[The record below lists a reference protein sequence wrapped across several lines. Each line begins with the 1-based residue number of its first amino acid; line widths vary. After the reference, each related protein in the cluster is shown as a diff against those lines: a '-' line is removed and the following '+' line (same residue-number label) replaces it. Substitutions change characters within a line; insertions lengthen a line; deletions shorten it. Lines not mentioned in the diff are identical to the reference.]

1 MPLLAPESPAPA
13 TSRTTDV
20 FTPASIALRNAVDR
34 PALIRQVRSAASV
47 AGRQILLYGR
57 SQSGKSTL
65 LFREL
70 AASGTREVTVRCT
83 PGCDLTLLLQSARVQ
98 AGLPP
103 VDTAALVHRTAVD
116 LGQLST
122 WLVIEDVHLLP
133 PEQRVQAIAAAKV
146 FSDLGARFRDLKLVL
161 VAAVDDLDLLDT
173 TSPGS
178 AEYMSRIQEVYVPA
192 MTEEEL
198 AAVVETG
205 ARMLGVSAG
214 PAPALIAQLSG
225 GLPAVAHQL
234 ALDAFE
240 DAADRGVEVDLPAV
254 RSAAAAGLRSMP
266 TSYRRRF
273 EAAGEY
279 GQDRELS
286 QALDVLATFG
296 ADGAPMLDVIG
307 ATGAVS
313 ASHRER
319 FRSEIES
326 LATPQR
332 GELLELGPHTIVRFA
347 DLRTYS
353 YYLMA
358 AWLFQEGSG

>member
-1 MPLLAPESPAPA
+1 M
-13 TSRTTDV
+13 
-20 FTPASIALRNAVDR
+20 DR
-34 PALIRQVRSAASV
+34 PALIRQVRSAAAV
-47 AGRQILLYGR
+47 AGRQLLLYGR

-103 VDTAALVHRTAVD
+103 VDPAALVHRTAVD

-133 PEQRVQAIAAAKV
+133 PDQRAQAIAAAKV
-146 FSDLGARFRDLKLVL
+146 FSDLGVRFSDLKLVL

-173 TSPGS
+173 TGPGS
-178 AEYMSRIQEVYVPA
+178 VEHMSRIQEVHVPA
-192 MTEEEL
+192 MTEAEL
-198 AAVVETG
+198 AAIVENG
-205 ARMLGVSAG
+205 ARALGVSPG
-214 PAPALIAQLSG
+214 PAPALVARLSG

-234 ALDAFE
+234 ALDTFE

-254 RSAAAAGLRSMP
+254 RSAAAAGLQSMP
-266 TSYRRRF
+266 ASYRRRF

-279 GQDRELS
+279 GQDRELTRM
-286 QALDVLATFG
+286 LDVLAAFG
-296 ADGAPMLDVIG
+296 AGGAPMLDVIG

-319 FRSEIES
+319 FRGEIES
-326 LATPQR
+326 LATQQR
-332 GELLELGPHTIVRFA
+332 GELIELGPRGVVRFA
-347 DLRTYS
+347 DLRSYS

-358 AWLFQEGSG
+358 AWLFEEGSG